1 MAENVTV
8 PGTGETLAF
17 DDISGVKFARTKLT
31 LGADGTNDG
40 DVSSANPMPVRQGTN
55 TSTTAAT
62 LTQGVKTVAAAGTPE
77 ALVGS
82 ATLVEK
88 VIITATKGFNSA
100 NTGAVFVGQSSTN
113 DQNYIRLMPWDVLI
127 LDAPPGKKIDLNQIY
142 IDVVTNGDGVAYFAI
157 N

>member
-1 MAENVTV
+1 MADNLSIKD
-8 PGTGETLAF
+8 GA
-17 DDISGVKFARTKLT
+17 
-31 LGADGTNDG
+31 GADKTIRTTDNAGVHTPHHI
-40 DVSSANPMPVRQGTN
+40 VAANP
-55 TSTTAAT
+55 STTAAT
-62 LTQGVKTVAAAGTPE
+62 LTQGVNTVAAAGTPE